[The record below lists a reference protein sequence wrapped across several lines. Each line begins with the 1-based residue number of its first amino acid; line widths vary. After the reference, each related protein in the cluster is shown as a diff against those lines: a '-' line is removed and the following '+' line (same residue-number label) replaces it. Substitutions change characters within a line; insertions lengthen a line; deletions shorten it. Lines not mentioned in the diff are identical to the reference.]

1 MKVITKATPS
11 SPKVMIYGTA
21 GCIDGEVDITFKSSL
36 FTNPNATKR
45 IKLKNLHKRINGDS
59 YVGWRGDHSGE
70 KISVRSLDEKTG
82 KFCWSEIEDIY
93 YSGEKETFQLKTSDK
108 EVVATG
114 EHLFWTKNGWV
125 KLSDLKIGDEVGVV
139 PYPMRTTS
147 GKQGFRNKE
156 ILVKYHPTATHKI
169 VNGCEYCRLLE
180 HRFIYEAH
188 LNGLTPE
195 EYRDLL
201 NNYDGRDLKV
211 VSRGMEV
218 HHKNGDH
225 FDNRV
230 ENLELLSKSEH
241 AKLGSGTSI
250 ENIEEA
256 QKVVFEKVVSIAPY
270 GMRHTYDIKC
280 PDPNHSF
287 VANKFVV
294 HNTGK
299 STLASQFP
307 SPLFLDLEGG
317 LNYMD
322 VARTPLL
329 DTADKFYAAI
339 LALLKEQPKE
349 YKTIVIDSLDWFVRK
364 VSEKIAGVGY
374 DENGN
379 RTASLAELEST
390 LSNNLMDANGG
401 YGKAKEAL
409 ENHIRS
415 KLIPLLAKLNQ
426 LGYGIV
432 LIAHAYTTTIL
443 DDDGTGM
450 EKVLPKIDPP
460 TIGKKPIAEPAFV
473 EWVDNL
479 FFLKKVGNDRIIQ
492 VEADSYAKAKN
503 RLGLSGE
510 YNLAEHDICELLK
523 LTKGDK

>member
-1 MKVITKATPS
+1 MEIIKSKTLTA
-11 SPKVMIYGTA
+11 PKVLIYGTS
-21 GCIDGEVDITFKSSL
+21 GCIDGDVDITFKSSL

-93 YSGEKETFQLKTSDK
+93 YSGEKETFQLRTSDK

-114 EHLFWTKNGWV
+114 EHLFWTKNGWA
-125 KLSDLKIGDEVGVV
+125 KLSDLKVGDEVGVV
-139 PYPMRTTS
+139 PYPMRATS
-147 GKQGFRNKE
+147 GKQGFKNKE
-156 ILVKYHPTATHKI
+156 IFVKYHPTATHKI

-195 EYRDLL
+195 GYRDLL

-211 VSRGMEV
+211 VARGMEV

-241 AKLGSGTSI
+241 AKLGSDISTDNL
-250 ENIEEA
+250 EDA
-256 QKVVFEKVVSIAPY
+256 QKVVFEKIVSITPY
-270 GMRHTYDIKC
+270 GVRHTYDIKC

-317 LNYMD
+317 LNYLD
-322 VARTPLL
+322 VARTTVNTI
-329 DTADKFYAAI
+329 DTFYADI
-339 LALLKEQPKE
+339 LELLKTPVGE
-349 YKTIVIDSLDWFVRK
+349 YKTIVIDSLDWLVRRI
-364 VSEKIAGVGY
+364 SEKIAGVGY
-374 DENGN
+374 DENGA
-379 RTASLAELEST
+379 RLTGLVQLDKT

-401 YGKAKEAL
+401 FGKAKEEL
-409 ENHIRS
+409 ENNIRS
-415 KLIPLLAKLNQ
+415 KLIPLLNKLNQ
-426 LGYGIV
+426 MGYGIV
-432 LIAHAYTTTIL
+432 MIAHAYSTEVL
-443 DDDGTGM
+443 DDDGASV
-450 EKVLPKIDPP
+450 EKILPKIDPP

-473 EWVDNL
+473 EWTDNL
-479 FFLKKVGNDRIIQ
+479 FFLKKVGQDRILQ
-492 VEADSYAKAKN
+492 VESDNYAKAKN
-503 RLGLSGE
+503 RLGLVGE
-510 YNLAEHDICELLK
+510 YNLKEHPITEILK
-523 LTKGDK
+523 LNEKEKK

>member
-1 MKVITKATPS
+1 MQVITKATPS

-21 GCIDGEVDITFKSSL
+21 GV
-36 FTNPNATKR
+36 
-45 IKLKNLHKRINGDS
+45 
-59 YVGWRGDHSGE
+59 
-70 KISVRSLDEKTG
+70 
-82 KFCWSEIEDIY
+82 
-93 YSGEKETFQLKTSDK
+93 
-108 EVVATG
+108 
-114 EHLFWTKNGWV
+114 
-125 KLSDLKIGDEVGVV
+125 
-139 PYPMRTTS
+139 
-147 GKQGFRNKE
+147 
-156 ILVKYHPTATHKI
+156 
-169 VNGCEYCRLLE
+169 
-180 HRFIYEAH
+180 
-188 LNGLTPE
+188 
-195 EYRDLL
+195 
-201 NNYDGRDLKV
+201 
-211 VSRGMEV
+211 
-218 HHKNGDH
+218 
-225 FDNRV
+225 
-230 ENLELLSKSEH
+230 
-241 AKLGSGTSI
+241 
-250 ENIEEA
+250 
-256 QKVVFEKVVSIAPY
+256 
-270 GMRHTYDIKC
+270 
-280 PDPNHSF
+280 
-287 VANKFVV
+287 
-294 HNTGK
+294 GK

-329 DTADKFYAAI
+329 DTADKFYATI
-339 LALLKEQPKE
+339 LELLREKPKE
-349 YKTIVIDSLDWFVRK
+349 YKTIVVDSLDWVVRK
-364 VSEKIAGVGY
+364 ISEKIAGVGY
-374 DENGN
+374 DDNGN
-379 RTASLAELEST
+379 RTASLAELERT

-479 FFLKKVGNDRIIQ
+479 FFLKKVGSDRIIQ

-503 RLGLSGE
+503 RLGLVGE

-523 LTKGDK
+523 LKKGDK